1 MPILRRLRS
10 VRIIVDMIGRCQW
23 QRRGQSWRKIVMLP
37 VEQWMLIVEVPDLV
51 TSVVLGIWRRG
62 GRIYSLR
69 TCIFLSVH
77 LHSPQNHDFRFLFSV
92 SGDKFG
98 FVGIG

>member
-1 MPILRRLRS
+1 MPMAAKGATVAEDREVAS
-10 VRIIVDMIGRCQW
+10 GAMDVDN
-23 QRRGQSWRKIVMLP
+23 
-37 VEQWMLIVEVPDLV
+37 LIVEIPDLV

-77 LHSPQNHDFRFLFSV
+77 LHSPQNHDF
-92 SGDKFG
+92 
-98 FVGIG
+98 